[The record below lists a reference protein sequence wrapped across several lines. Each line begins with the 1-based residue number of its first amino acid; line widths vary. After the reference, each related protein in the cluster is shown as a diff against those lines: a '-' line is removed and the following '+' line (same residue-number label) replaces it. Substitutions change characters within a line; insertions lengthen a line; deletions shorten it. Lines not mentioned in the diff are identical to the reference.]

1 MILSAHQP
9 YFSPYGG
16 FFYKARRS
24 DVLVLLDEVQ
34 FPRGGTTWISRNRF
48 KGHQGTLWITIPV
61 WKKGLGLQSINQ
73 VRICHEGRWHKKHLE
88 SLKSA
93 YDKAPY
99 FFEHLAFVEEMFSR
113 RFERLVDL
121 NLETLGYL
129 IKALHVKCRLVRL
142 SEIEAPSTGTARLI
156 EICRA
161 MGAPRFLAQRAAA
174 KYLNKALFLDAGI
187 DLSFFSPPSPV
198 YPQLWGEFLPNLSAF
213 DLLFNC
219 GPKAHDIL
227 LGGKELPSG
236 AVSIC

>member
-9 YFSPYGG
+9 YFAPYGG
-16 FFYKARRS
+16 FFYKAHRS

-34 FPRGGTTWISRNRF
+34 FPRGTTWISRNRF
-48 KGHQGTLWITIPV
+48 KSHQGTLWITIPV

-73 VRICHEGRWHKKHLE
+73 VGICHEGRWHKKHLD
-88 SLKSA
+88 SLKTA

-99 FFEHLAFVEEMFSR
+99 FFEHLAFLEEIFSR
-113 RFERLVDL
+113 RFERLAEL
-121 NLETLGYL
+121 NVSILEYL
-129 IKALHVKCRLVRL
+129 VRALRVETRLVRL
-142 SEIEAPSTGTARLI
+142 SEISASSTGTARLV
-156 EICRA
+156 EVCRA
-161 MGAPRFLAQRAAA
+161 MGASRFLAQRAAA

-227 LGGKELPSG
+227 LGRKEQPSG
-236 AVSIC
+236 TLSIC